1 MIADA
6 DRKLREIAQLWSL
19 AQKLPHLPTPAEQ
32 RLLAEF
38 AEFAAGS
45 RKTCSCDAALA
56 GFRSLWREHRFREI
70 VEIGR
75 QLDDGGD
82 RDLRS
87 FTFNAEKI
95 LQARG

>member
-1 MIADA
+1 MIAEA

-19 AQKLPHLPTPAEQ
+19 AQKLPHLPTPAEL

-45 RKTCSCDAALA
+45 RTSCSREAALA
-56 GFRSLWREHRFREI
+56 GFRSLWRERRFDAI
-70 VEIGR
+70 VEVGR
-75 QLDDGGD
+75 ALDDGGD

-87 FTFNAEKI
+87 YTFNAARI
-95 LQARG
+95 LQTRG